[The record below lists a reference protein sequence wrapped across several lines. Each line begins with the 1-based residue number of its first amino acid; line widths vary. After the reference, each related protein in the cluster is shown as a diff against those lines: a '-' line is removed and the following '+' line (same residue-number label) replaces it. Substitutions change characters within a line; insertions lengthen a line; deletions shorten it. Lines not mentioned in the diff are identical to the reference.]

1 MLLWEKVIILEGDV
15 QKEKVIREGIERQFV
30 DFIVK
35 GEIDVKFMSEQ
46 IIEIQMRVESYKKE
60 IIEKEIIIEKL

>member
-1 MLLWEKVIILEGDV
+1 MFLWEKVIILEGDV